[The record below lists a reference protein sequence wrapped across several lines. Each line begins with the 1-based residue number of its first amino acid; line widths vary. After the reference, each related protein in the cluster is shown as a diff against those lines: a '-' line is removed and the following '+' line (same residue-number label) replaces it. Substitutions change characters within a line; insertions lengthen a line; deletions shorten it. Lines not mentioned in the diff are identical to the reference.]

1 MSKNKGRHVPH
12 NAEHDP
18 SDEHGYSSEA
28 AREESHQHAMAAH
41 ERATRMKMSSGQAN
55 TMRLKRGNA
64 PRGR

>member
-18 SDEHGYSSEA
+18 SDEHGYSGEA

-41 ERATRMKMSSGQAN
+41 EKATRMKMSSGQAN
-55 TMRLKRGNA
+55 TMRLKRGNS